1 MERDRIADVCELD
14 TFQTKT
20 VYSVGSPLKIVVE
33 MKTNKMLIETVDGSN
48 TQTTITSTAQSNGR
62 NLQMFEMQFAADL
75 VDALDKYGN
84 ATNYDVL
91 NRLQR
96 TKSIRLLSF
105 SFISTSSE
113 VYQICFAAF
122 YLFMEFIRPEDHM
135 IILVCVLHNKL

>member
-1 MERDRIADVCELD
+1 MEA
-14 TFQTKT
+14 THKQ
-20 VYSVGSPLKIVVE
+20 
-33 MKTNKMLIETVDGSN
+33 
-48 TQTTITSTAQSNGR
+48 QSTAQSNGR

-105 SFISTSSE
+105 SFVFTSSE

-122 YLFMEFIRPEDHM
+122 YLFMELSRPEDHM